1 MMLEMKNL
9 LLLPPFLQVQAML
22 GKKNLSIPSASL
34 RGIDDAKKEKPA
46 SAIGYPGPSG
56 LRKS

>member
-22 GKKNLSIPSASL
+22 GKKNLSIPSATL

-56 LRKS
+56 LR